1 MTSGKEYIMMQDW
14 TEIQIEIPVDYIDT
28 ASAIAQMAVPYGIYI
43 EDYSDLLEEAPK
55 IAHIDLIDED
65 LLQKD
70 RSQAIIHLY
79 ISPDANPAEAVSFLR
94 ERLDAQGVP
103 YSLRTD
109 GIKEEDWAFGWK
121 KYYHPL
127 RVGKHIVICPSWES
141 CSLQTG
147 DVMMRLDP
155 GMAFG
160 TGTHETTRL
169 CLAML
174 EQYVPPGCRV
184 LDIGC
189 GSGVLSIG
197 GVLLGAA
204 SAVGVDIDATAV
216 RVANEN
222 AEMNHVQDKTSFLC
236 GDLTEKVSGV
246 YQVVCANIVA
256 DVILRLA
263 PQVGAFMDKGAVL
276 LVSGIIDSR
285 CEEVAAALE
294 QEGFRILQSAEEKG
308 WCALAVSR
316 QGAL

>member
-1 MTSGKEYIMMQDW
+1 MMQEW
-14 TEIQIEIPVDYIDT
+14 TEIQIEIPVSYTDQ

-43 EDYSDLLEEAPK
+43 EDYSDFLEEAPK

-70 RSQAIIHLY
+70 RTQAVIHLY

-94 ERLDAQGVP
+94 ERLEAESIP
-103 YSLRTD
+103 HSLSTG

-127 RVGKHIVICPSWES
+127 RVGEHIVICPSWES
-141 CSLQTG
+141 CSLEPG

-174 EQYVPPGCRV
+174 EKYVTSGCRM

-197 GVLLGAA
+197 AVLLGA
-204 SAVGVDIDATAV
+204 SQAVGVDIDATAV
-216 RVANEN
+216 RVAAEN
-222 AEMNHVQDKTSFLC
+222 AAMNRVEEKTRYLC
-236 GDLTEKVSGV
+236 GDLTDKVTGT

-256 DVILRLA
+256 DVIIRLA
-263 PQVGAFMDKGAVL
+263 PQVGAFMDGNAVL

-285 CEEVAAALE
+285 QEEVAQALE
-294 QEGFRILQSAEEKG
+294 REGFSILESAEEKG
-308 WCALAVSR
+308 WCAMAVR
-316 QGAL
+316 R

>member
-1 MTSGKEYIMMQDW
+1 MQEW
-14 TEIQIEIPVDYIDT
+14 TEIQIEIPVSYTDQ

-70 RSQAIIHLY
+70 RTQAVIHLY
-79 ISPDANPAEAVSFLR
+79 ISPDANPAEALSFLR
-94 ERLDAQGVP
+94 ERLEAESIP
-103 YSLRTD
+103 HSLCTG

-127 RVGKHIVICPSWES
+127 RVGEHIVICPSWES
-141 CSLQTG
+141 CSLEPG

-174 EQYVPPGCRV
+174 EKYVTPGCRM

-197 GVLLGAA
+197 AVLLGA
-204 SAVGVDIDATAV
+204 SEAVGVDIDATAV
-216 RVANEN
+216 RVAAEN
-222 AEMNHVQDKTSFLC
+222 AAMNRVEEKTRYLC
-236 GDLTEKVSGV
+236 GDLTDKVTGT

-256 DVILRLA
+256 DVIIRLA
-263 PQVGAFMDKGAVL
+263 PQVGAFMDGNAVL

-285 CEEVAAALE
+285 QEEVAQALE
-294 QEGFRILQSAEEKG
+294 QEGFSILESAEEKG
-308 WCALAVSR
+308 WCAMAVR
-316 QGAL
+316 R

>member
-1 MTSGKEYIMMQDW
+1 MQEW
-14 TEIQIEIPVDYIDT
+14 TEIQIEIPVSYTDQ

-70 RSQAIIHLY
+70 RTQAVIHLY

-94 ERLDAQGVP
+94 ERLEAESIP
-103 YSLRTD
+103 HSLSTG

-127 RVGKHIVICPSWES
+127 RVGEHIVICPSWES
-141 CSLQTG
+141 CSLEPG
-147 DVMMRLDP
+147 DVMRM
-155 GMAFG
+155 
-160 TGTHETTRL
+160 
-169 CLAML
+169 
-174 EQYVPPGCRV
+174 

-197 GVLLGAA
+197 AVLLGA
-204 SAVGVDIDATAV
+204 SQAVGVDIDATAV
-216 RVANEN
+216 RVAAEN
-222 AEMNHVQDKTSFLC
+222 AAMNRVEEKTRYLC
-236 GDLTEKVSGV
+236 GDLTDKVTGT

-256 DVILRLA
+256 DVIIRLA
-263 PQVGAFMDKGAVL
+263 PQVGAFMDGNAVL

-285 CEEVAAALE
+285 QEEVAQALE
-294 QEGFRILQSAEEKG
+294 REGFSILESAEEKG
-308 WCALAVSR
+308 WCAMAVR
-316 QGAL
+316 R